1 GDDGL
6 VRVSLQERD
15 DHFLPDAGDRHAAP
29 ALAGP
34 GLRHPQPA
42 RAVLVPLALA
52 IPEEL
57 HLHPAVLV
65 DVDLLAAGAD
75 HRGRLHAVD
84 HRTRR
89 VARGAEVDG
98 GLDALEV
105 VLVRHSAGLALPVG
119 LAGMMADARHDVAAV
134 EGGRDTLTHR
144 LEGKLVPGRERA
156 GVAAAA

>member
-1 GDDGL
+1 VVFNGAVHVVLAVDGDLLLPGRVVHREFVVSGALYGLRLEPAHHAAGGQAVGGHLLTVVDPPGDDGL
-6 VRVSLQERD
+6 VRVSLEERD
-15 DHFLPDAGDRHAAP
+15 DHFRPDARARHAAP

-42 RAVLVPLALA
+42 RAVLIPLALA

-98 GLDALEV
+98 GL
-105 VLVRHSAGLALPVG
+105 
-119 LAGMMADARHDVAAV
+119 
-134 EGGRDTLTHR
+134 
-144 LEGKLVPGRERA
+144 
-156 GVAAAA
+156 